1 MGGVPS
7 SRDPRPGTIRFIPHR
22 DEPAQGFCMPRKGSS
37 AEGANPRKGSS
48 AEGANPQKETGPP
61 PDRAT
66 RDEHVI
72 EAIGRTRVVIR
83 DGVIAEVGTPC
94 IAGCPLARRFAVPVA
109 DFTPEAIR
117 ENIGN
122 RIRSFGMCTDRREV
136 TDNRDFVGFGASEL
150 LSAALRACLIDAAV
164 LACDG
169 AGTVIATTAPLI
181 QGIGGRMSGLVSTS
195 PFPGVIE
202 RIKAAGGFVVDPEY
216 AAIDQVRGAG
226 AAYDLGYRRVA
237 VTVTGPDTALEVRRL
252 YPDAIIVAVHTTGLS
267 REEAEALV
275 SSADLVTAC
284 ASRHLRE
291 LAAPALI
298 QAGTGIP
305 VFGFTRAGKEIILAK
320 LRESKAP
327 VVVKFDRLPVT
338 GSGPEPL
345 L

>member
-1 MGGVPS
+1 MAG
-7 SRDPRPGTIRFIPHR
+7 
-22 DEPAQGFCMPRKGSS
+22 
-37 AEGANPRKGSS
+37 
-48 AEGANPQKETGPP
+48 KETVPP
-61 PDRAT
+61 QDPDRE
-66 RDEHVI
+66 DVHVV

-83 DGVIAEVGTPC
+83 NGKIVEVGSPC
-94 IAGCPLARRFAVPVA
+94 IAECPLARRFAVPVV

-117 ENIGN
+117 ANIEN
-122 RIRSFGMCTDRREV
+122 RIRSFGMCTPRREV

-150 LSAALRACLIDAAV
+150 LSAAIRANLVDAAV

-169 AGTVIATTAPLI
+169 AGTVIALTPSLV

-195 PFPGVIE
+195 PIPEVIE
-202 RIKAAGGFVVDPEY
+202 RIKDCGGYVLDPEE
-216 AAIDQVRGAG
+216 AAIDQVRGTG
-226 AAYDLGYRRVA
+226 AAYDLGYRKVA
-237 VTVTGPDTALEVRRL
+237 VTVADAATAGEIRNL
-252 YPDAIIVAVHTTGLS
+252 YQDAIIVAVHTTGLS
-267 REEAEALV
+267 REDAEVLV

-291 LAAPALI
+291 LGATALI

-305 VFGFTRAGKEIILAK
+305 VFGFTRPAKDIILAK
-320 LRESKAP
+320 VRESKAP